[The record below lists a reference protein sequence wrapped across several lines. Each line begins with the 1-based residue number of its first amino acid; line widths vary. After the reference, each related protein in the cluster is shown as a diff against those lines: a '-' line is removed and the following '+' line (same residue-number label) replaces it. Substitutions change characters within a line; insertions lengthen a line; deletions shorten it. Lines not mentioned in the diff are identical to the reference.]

1 MSSYLEC
8 KFCGTRGPNLASQ
21 DPFILGPASVGAH
34 WQCSCGAAASPFDPA
49 EETAGEPSPARV
61 EGLCRDVLQAEPA
74 ECEVRVSEVT
84 MQPRS
89 KRIVWVKRR

>member
-8 KFCGTRGPNLASQ
+8 KFCGTRGPN
-21 DPFILGPASVGAH
+21 
-34 WQCSCGAAASPFDPA
+34 
-49 EETAGEPSPARV
+49 R
-61 EGLCRDVLQAEPA
+61 LCRDVLQAEPA